1 MPRSTAPDKCP
12 WVRSAEEHRV
22 LKAKA
27 AGDNR
32 HGAGWGPEPPPES
45 EEKVAARVAA
55 RVAAAA
61 VAEKKAAVSA
71 IELWPSKST

>member
-12 WVRSAEEHRV
+12 WVRSAGV